1 MAKKNSV
8 SPEKQEL
15 FKKLIKECN
24 LKTAADLQNMLKEM
38 FAPMLQDMLEGELD
52 DQLGYDK
59 YEHTEEPTPNSRN
72 GHSQKTVTTSYG
84 DVEINIPRDRNGE
97 YEPQAVK
104 KYQKDVSDIEGKVI
118 SMYAKG
124 MTTRDISGHL
134 NDIYGIEA
142 SAEMISKIT
151 DRILPEAKAWQTR
164 PLDSTYIVMFMDA
177 IHYHVKEDNI
187 VVKKAVYIAIGIR
200 TDGTK
205 DVLGMYIGGNESAK
219 YWLGVLNDLKMRG
232 MQDILITC
240 VDGLTGF
247 VDAIT
252 TVFPHTDV
260 QRCIIHQIRSSTRFV
275 ATKDMKPFM
284 QDLKRIYKA
293 TNQEEAYENL
303 TEFESVWGKRYP
315 ACVKSWKDNWNELT
329 SFFAYPVELRKLI
342 YTTNAIEG
350 FNRQLR
356 KVTKN
361 RTIFPTDDALFKLLY
376 LAMLDITAKWTG
388 KPFNWALIMSQLMI
402 MYPERLKYEN
412 LV

>member
-1 MAKKNSV
+1 MAKKNQV

-15 FKKLIKECN
+15 FKKLIKEYD
-24 LKTAADLQNMLKEM
+24 LKTAADLQNMMKEM
-38 FAPMLQDMLEGELD
+38 FAPMLQSMLEGELD
-52 DQLGYDK
+52 DRLGYDK
-59 YEHTEEPTPNSRN
+59 YEHTEEPNPNSRN
-72 GHSQKTVTTSYG
+72 GYSKKTVTTSCG
-84 DVEINIPRDRNGE
+84 DVEINIPRDRNGD
-97 YEPQAVK
+97 YEPQVVK
-104 KYQKDVSDIEGKVI
+104 KYQRDVSDIEGKVI

-151 DRILPEAKAWQTR
+151 DRILPEARAWQTR
-164 PLDSTYIVMFMDA
+164 SLDSTYIVMFMDA

-219 YWLGVLNDLKMRG
+219 YWLGVLNDLKNRG
-232 MQDILITC
+232 MQDVLITC

-252 TVFPHTDV
+252 TVFPQTDV
-260 QRCIIHQIRSSTRFV
+260 QRCIIHQIRSSTKFV
-275 ATKDMKPFM
+275 TTKDIKPFM
-284 QDLKRIYKA
+284 RDLKTIYKA
-293 TNQEEAYENL
+293 ANQEEAYENL
-303 TEFESVWGKRYP
+303 LGFENAWGKRYP

-361 RTIFPTDDALFKLLY
+361 RTVFPTDDALFKLLY
-376 LAMLDITAKWTG
+376 LAMLDITAKWVG
-388 KPFNWALIMSQLMI
+388 KPYNWALIMSQLLI
-402 MYPERLKYEN
+402 MYPERLKFEN